1 MIVVGIGNLWQ
12 RYKDYSPS
20 HITSSPWVD
29 SYSASITGGG
39 DQFISFIEKEVFPHI
54 NTTCPS
60 SSTRILIGNSMGGLI
75 TMDILLKHTE
85 LFSYYAAI
93 DPSMWWDNEKLLK
106 ESKTIFANKTFNNT
120 SLFLAIANTMD
131 KNMNV
136 EQIIKDT
143 SAKTA
148 LIRPT
153 FTLLDHINASKQN
166 KLRFEWNFYKDFHH
180 MTVPMP
186 AIYDALKFF
195 CRTL

>member
-1 MIVVGIGNLWQ
+1 
-12 RYKDYSPS
+12 
-20 HITSSPWVD
+20 
-29 SYSASITGGG
+29 
-39 DQFISFIEKEVFPHI
+39 
-54 NTTCPS
+54 
-60 SSTRILIGNSMGGLI
+60 
-75 TMDILLKHTE
+75 MDILLKHNE
-85 LFSYYAAI
+85 LFCYFAAI
-93 DPSMWWDNEKLLK
+93 DPIMWWVDEKLLK
-106 ESKTIFANKTFNNT
+106 ESKTSLASNTFNST

-136 EQIIKDT
+136 EQIRKDT